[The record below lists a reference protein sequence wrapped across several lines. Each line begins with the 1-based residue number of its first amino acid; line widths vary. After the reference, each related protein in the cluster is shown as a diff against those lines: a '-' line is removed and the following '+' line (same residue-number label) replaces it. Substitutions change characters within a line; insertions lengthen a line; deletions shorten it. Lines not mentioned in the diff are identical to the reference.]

1 MALSKERLLKLY
13 EDMVLIRRFEEDVEK
28 FSKNGTIPGF
38 IHLGIGQEAAQAG
51 IIDVLLETDYK
62 FPDHRSH
69 GAIVLSSHREDRKNI
84 MAEIFAKKTGV
95 NVLVCFGSSATLARQ
110 ITNGADADVLLSAD
124 TKWADDLAHNGFVV
138 EKRDLLGNHLV
149 IVVPDNSTLSVAK
162 PEDMV
167 SDKITHI
174 AIGDPKSVPAGKY
187 AKKALEKIG
196 LWEELKTKF
205 ATADDVRNAL
215 TYVETGA
222 AEAGIVYATDAAISK
237 KVKVVVEIPESLTGP
252 VCYPVVLLK
261 HGERNVAAVSFYRFL
276 QSPESFRVFRKYGFT
291 ILEEAKP
298 DDKSGK

>member
-1 MALSKERLLKLY
+1 MRRYMAASAAMAFFVFMALHFGSALADEAGGEAKT
-13 EDMVLIRRFEEDVEK
+13 VQVFAAASTTNV
-28 FSKNGTIPGF
+28 
-38 IHLGIGQEAAQAG
+38 IG
-51 IIDVLLETDYK
+51 
-62 FPDHRSH
+62 
-69 GAIVLSSHREDRKNI
+69 
-84 MAEIFAKKTGV
+84 EIKGQFTKKTGV
-95 NVLVCFGSSATLARQ
+95 KVLVSFGSSATLARQ